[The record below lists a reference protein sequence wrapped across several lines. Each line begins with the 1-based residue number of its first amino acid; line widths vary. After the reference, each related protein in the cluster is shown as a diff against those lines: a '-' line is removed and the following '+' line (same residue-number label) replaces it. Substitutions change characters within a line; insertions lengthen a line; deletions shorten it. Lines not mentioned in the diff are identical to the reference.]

1 MRRAGIEGREMRKAM
16 MAATAA
22 LIGGGA
28 SAQDLEICVEGAYPP
43 FSQIN
48 NAGEIEGFDIDIA
61 RALCDEMGASCDL
74 VVTEWDAIIPALE
87 EDKCDAII
95 ASMSITE
102 ERMQRVD
109 FSGKY
114 QNTPAK
120 FVGREGVDWDDT
132 NEGLAG
138 KRVCVQRGTIHQDY
152 LEGEYP
158 DVELVLYPTQDEV
171 YLDMTSGRCDAMMAD
186 SVAMQF
192 GFLETD
198 AGEGY
203 AFFGRDHSVPQYHG
217 EGAGVAVRK
226 TDPELRDR
234 FSAAIEAIRENGVY
248 AEIND
253 RYFSFDVYGGS

>member
-1 MRRAGIEGREMRKAM
+1 MFRPAI
-16 MAATAA
+16 AA
-22 LIGGGA
+22 LAVAAAGA
-28 SAQDLEICVEGAYPP
+28 ARAEQIEICVEGAYPP

-48 NAGEIEGFDIDIA
+48 NQGEIEGFDIDIA
-61 RALCDEMGASCDL
+61 RALCAEMGVDCAL

-109 FSGKY
+109 FSKKY
-114 QNTPAK
+114 QQTPAK
-120 FVGREGVDWDDT
+120 FAAEEGVDWEDT

-152 LEGEYP
+152 IEGEYP
-158 DVELVLYPTQDEV
+158 DAELVLYPTQDEIA
-171 YLDMTSGRCDAMMAD
+171 LDMVSGRCDAMMAD
-186 SVAMQF
+186 SLALKD
-192 GFLETD
+192 GFLDTEMG
-198 AGEGY
+198 AGF
-203 AFFGRDHSVPQYHG
+203 AFFGRDHSVPEYHG

-226 TDPELRDR
+226 GEEALRDR
-234 FSAAIEAIRENGVY
+234 FSDAIRAIRENGTY

-253 RYFSFDVYGGS
+253 RYFEFDVYGGEGS